1 MSSAARY
8 LLDTNIIS
16 DLVKQPQGTI
26 AKAIAEIGEDAV
38 FTSVIVACELRYG
51 VAKKGSSRLTAQ
63 VEAILSALEIA
74 PFDEPADEFYAQ
86 IRNRLAQSGAV
97 IGPNDLLIA
106 AHALALDAVLVTA
119 NESEFSRVPGLR
131 VQNWLSI

>member
-1 MSSAARY
+1 MSSAERY

-16 DLVKQPQGTI
+16 DLVRQPQGTI

-86 IRNRLAQSGAV
+86 IRNRLTQSGAV

-119 NESEFSRVPGLR
+119 NASEFSRVPGLR
-131 VQNWLSI
+131 VQNWLSM